1 MEAAYRFCRHT
12 PGIGVVLTGT
22 SSAAHLKDNLASI
35 QRGPLDTGILEKLE
49 TLFGRVDCVSG
60 Q

>member
-22 SSAAHLKDNLASI
+22 GEKAHLMDNLRSLEEPKLP
-35 QRGPLDTGILEKLE
+35 QNVLDRLAA
-49 TLFGRVDCVSG
+49 LFGGVDCVSG